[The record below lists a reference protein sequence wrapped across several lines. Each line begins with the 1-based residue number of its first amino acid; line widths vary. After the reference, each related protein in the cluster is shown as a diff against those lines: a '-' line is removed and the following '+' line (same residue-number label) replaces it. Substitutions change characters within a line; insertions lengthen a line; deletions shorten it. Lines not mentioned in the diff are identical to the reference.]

1 MKRRKTLLIWASVI
15 NFVATVFFI
24 YSAVILINNVDGF
37 ADQMKQMLIEMYGDQ
52 ELAIEYLNFC
62 GQYFIFSAVIN
73 AVFGGIYLWFA
84 LMKEKIFFKHKI
96 WLTVTAIINVL
107 LGMGLISLILVL
119 IVILTAKPQQ
129 TLQTETINQT
139 NTQGGLSSNSEEL
152 KEQLK
157 IRNMTEKIELIKHLK
172 QEGSISEAEYNK
184 LLDEIIS
191 EGVKEE

>member
-84 LMKEKIFFKHKI
+84 LMKEKMFFKHKT
-96 WLTVTAIINVL
+96 WLTVTAIINVF

-157 IRNMTEKIELIKHLK
+157 IRNMAEKIELIKHLK
-172 QEGSISEAEYNK
+172 QEGSITEAEYNK

>member
-73 AVFGGIYLWFA
+73 AVFGSIYLWFA
-84 LMKEKIFFKHKI
+84 LMKEKMFFKHKT
-96 WLTVTAIINVL
+96 WLTVTAIINVF

>member
-15 NFVATVFFI
+15 NFVATLFFI

-37 ADQMKQMLIEMYGDQ
+37 ADQMKQMLIEMYGDTN
-52 ELAIEYLNFC
+52 LAIEYLNMC
-62 GQYFIFSAVIN
+62 GQYFIVSAVIN
-73 AVFGGIYLWFA
+73 AVFGVIYLWFA
-84 LMKEKIFFKHKI
+84 LMKEKTFFKHKT
-96 WLTVTAIINVL
+96 WLTVTAIINVF

-119 IVILTAKPQQ
+119 IVILTVKSQQ
-129 TLQTETINQT
+129 SFEFETITPQ
-139 NTQGGLSSNSEEL
+139 NTQVGLSSNSEEL

-157 IRNMTEKIELIKHLK
+157 IRNMAEKIEFIKHLK
-172 QEGSISEAEYNK
+172 QEGNITEAEYNK

>member
-1 MKRRKTLLIWASVI
+1 MKRTKTLLIWASVI

-84 LMKEKIFFKHKI
+84 LMKGKMFFKHKT
-96 WLTVTAIINVL
+96 WLTVTAIINVF